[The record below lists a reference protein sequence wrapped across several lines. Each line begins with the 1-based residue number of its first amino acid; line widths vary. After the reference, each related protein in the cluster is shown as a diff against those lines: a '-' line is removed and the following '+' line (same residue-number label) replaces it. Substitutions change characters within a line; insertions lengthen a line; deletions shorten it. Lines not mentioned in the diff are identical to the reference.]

1 MFSEGL
7 ANTNFVVFDWTP
19 SEIKLTT
26 ARRANYTTDVVRDR
40 PFNLQVGGGVMFFCF
55 VQCKVRNEIE
65 TKRNATE
72 RNETKSNETKRNR
85 SKRNKTK
92 SNETKRNE
100 TTLHF
105 VSFRFA
111 SFGFVSFC
119 LISFRFFWFRFVLH
133 FTGTLF

>member
-40 PFNLQVGGGVMFFCF
+40 PFNLQVGGGMFFCF

-72 RNETKSNETKRNR
+72 RNETKSNETKRNDVTFRFVSLR
-85 SKRNKTK
+85 SVSFRFVRFRFILFDFV
-92 SNETKRNE
+92 SF
-100 TTLHF
+100 LL

-111 SFGFVSFC
+111 
-119 LISFRFFWFRFVLH
+119 LYRNLLL
-133 FTGTLF
+133 TLGLVKMKS